1 MGWLSKKWKGLK
13 KTVKKIGKGIKKVF
27 NKVMGAVGKLG
38 IVGQIGMMLLM
49 PYATGALTSFFGAS
63 GTLST
68 WAGGLMKSANIGAK
82 ALGHG
87 LNVIQKAASFA
98 GKVYTT
104 VSDTI
109 GNALDRVGN
118 AAQGKGFNLS
128 ADRTSVFAQ
137 GNDRS
142 LFSKDIPKSSTV
154 RVQPT
159 TGTVPD
165 IKINNESILNKDV
178 ISKGIDIE
186 NQLSVSVPRTLGLEP
201 VSTEGYLNKYFEQD
215 YLDAT
220 NFVKEKAVEKVVGE
234 DNLLDKI
241 LDIPSNLKDRVKNIS
256 TDDMVDFG
264 QQELSNVVLS
274 GSRAAGS
281 QKVAEALGYE
291 QITPVSYNI
300 NLDNAMG
307 GNTPY
312 RAVFDEIDYTTTTNG
327 NSFYTGNV
335 ANSNYL
341 NDIIMPQNVDYQ
353 AYMNQMSTNFYYGQE
368 K

>member
-27 NKVMGAVGKLG
+27 NKVMTAVGKLG

-68 WAGGLMKSANIGAK
+68 WAGGLMKSANIGVE

-128 ADRTSVFAQ
+128 ADRTSVFAK
-137 GNDRS
+137 GNERS
-142 LFSKDIPKSSTV
+142 IFSGKAPVKTPPTKSLLSATE
-154 RVQPT
+154 VQSNFEFDT
-159 TGTVPD
+159 KFEADTAKFD
-165 IKINNESILNKDV
+165 KILNKDF
-178 ISKGIDIE
+178 SKVTDGYNQKGELMDFFEADFDIASTARDTVVE
-186 NQLSVSVPRTLGLEP
+186 NI
-201 VSTEGYLNKYFEQD
+201 TE
-215 YLDAT
+215 
-220 NFVKEKAVEKVVGE
+220 
-234 DNLLDKI
+234 DKSLFRSI
-241 LDIPSNLKDRVKNIS
+241 LDTPKEIIDRAKSIS
-256 TDDMVDFG
+256 SSDIADFAQDQVTTTLTGGVQAAG
-264 QQELSNVVLS
+264 QQ
-274 GSRAAGS
+274 A
-281 QKVAEALGYE
+281 VAEAFGYK
-291 QITPVSYNI
+291 QVTPVSYNI
-300 NLDNAMG
+300 SLDNAMG
-307 GNTPY
+307 GNQPFS
-312 RAVFDEIDYTTTTNG
+312 AVYNDIDLTTQPTNSYYTSNI
-327 NSFYTGNV
+327 

-341 NDIIMPQNVDYQ
+341 NDLIMPQNADYQ
-353 AYMNQMSTNFYYGQE
+353 AHMSEASSGMYYG
-368 K
+368 KV